1 MLVFMP
7 LFFST
12 NIIFGRAAVAEVG
25 PYTLATL
32 RWGFAA
38 LILLP
43 FVWATLRLNLP
54 KIVTLLP
61 RLIILGFLGMWI
73 CGAIVY
79 VALTST
85 TATNG
90 TLIYTASPVLVI
102 LFERLFRGRKTGF
115 REVLGI
121 AIACLGIG
129 IIVFKASL
137 SNVAA
142 LEFNVGDL
150 LFVGTALSWAIYSVL
165 LKSDEV
171 SELQTFPLF
180 CLVAGMGAIL
190 LLPFSF
196 YEIATSNTLPSS
208 LYAWSLVAGIV
219 VFSSL
224 IAFSSFQIGVRIV
237 GASTTSIFLYL
248 LPVYGVA
255 LAVLFLGETFHFYHL
270 AGIAA
275 VLGGVILA
283 TFPKDALRRKSS
295 DA

>member
-12 NIIFGRAAVAEVG
+12 NIIFGRAAVTEVG

-43 FVWATLRLNLP
+43 FVWATFRLNWS
-54 KIVTLLP
+54 KIISLLP
-61 RLIILGFLGMWI
+61 RLIILGLLGMWI

-180 CLVAGMGAIL
+180 CLVAGTGAIL

-196 YEIATSNTLPSS
+196 YEIATSNALPSS

-283 TFPKDALRRKSS
+283 TFPKDALRRKTS
-295 DA
+295 DS

>member
-12 NIIFGRAAVAEVG
+12 NIIFGRAAVTEVG

-38 LILLP
+38 LILVP
-43 FVWATLRLNLP
+43 FVWATLRLNWS
-54 KIVTLLP
+54 KIISLLP
-61 RLIILGFLGMWI
+61 RLIILGLLGMWI

-180 CLVAGMGAIL
+180 CLVAGTGAIL

-196 YEIATSNTLPSS
+196 YEIATSNALPSS
-208 LYAWSLVAGIV
+208 RYAWSLVAGIV

-283 TFPKDALRRKSS
+283 TFPKDALRRKPS